1 MNKDLTISILMDF
14 YGNLLTEKQL
24 DALDMYY
31 NSDLSLSEIAEETG
45 ISRQGARD
53 AIKRGEKLLAEFE
66 EKLGLAGRFLDVIKS
81 VDEMNKIIETLEI
94 TDENREKIEK
104 IKEISENLSDKL

>member
-1 MNKDLTISILMDF
+1 MNKDLNISILMDF
-14 YGNLLTEKQL
+14 YGNLLTQKQL

-53 AIKRGEKLLAEFE
+53 AIKRGEKQLAEFE
-66 EKLGLAGRFLDVIKS
+66 EKLGLAEKFLDVIKS
-81 VDEMNKIIETLEI
+81 VDEMNEIIGALI
-94 TDENREKIEK
+94 VSDENREKIER

>member
-1 MNKDLTISILMDF
+1 MNKDLSISILMDF
-14 YGNLLTEKQL
+14 YGNLLTEKQI

-31 NSDLSLSEIAEETG
+31 NSDMSLSEIAEESG

-53 AIKRGEKLLAEFE
+53 AIKRGEKQLAEFE
-66 EKLGLAGRFLDVIKS
+66 EKLGLAERFLEVIKS
-81 VDEMNKIIETLEI
+81 VDEMNKIIGTLEVS
-94 TDENREKIEK
+94 DENRKKIER

>member
-14 YGNLLTEKQL
+14 YGNLLTNKQL

-45 ISRQGARD
+45 ISRQGVRD
-53 AIKRGEKLLAEFE
+53 AIKRGEKQLTEFE
-66 EKLGLAGRFLDVIKS
+66 EKLGLAEKFLDVIKS
-81 VDEMNKIIETLEI
+81 VDEMNKIIDTLEI
-94 TDENREKIEK
+94 SDENREKIER

>member
-1 MNKDLTISILMDF
+1 MNKDLSLSVLMDF
-14 YGNLLTEKQL
+14 YGNLLTEKQF

-53 AIKRGEKLLAEFE
+53 TIKRGEKQLAEFE
-66 EKLGLAGRFLDVIKS
+66 EKLGLAERFTDVIKS
-81 VDEMNKIIETLEI
+81 VRELNATIDRLPV
-94 TDENREKIEK
+94 TDENGGIIEK
-104 IKEISENLSDKL
+104 IREISQRLSDKL

>member
-1 MNKDLTISILMDF
+1 MNKDLTVSILMDF
-14 YGNLLTEKQL
+14 YGNLLTKKQL

-45 ISRQGARD
+45 ISRQGVRD
-53 AIKRGEKLLAEFE
+53 AIKRGEKQLIEFE
-66 EKLGLAGRFLDVIKS
+66 EKLGLAQRFLDVIKS
-81 VDEMNKIIETLEI
+81 VDEMKKIIGTLEMS
-94 TDENREKIEK
+94 DENRERIEK

>member
-1 MNKDLTISILMDF
+1 MNKDLSVSILMDF
-14 YGNLLTEKQL
+14 YGRLLTDKQR

-53 AIKRGEKLLAEFE
+53 AIKRGERQLAELE
-66 EKLGLAGRFLDVIKS
+66 EKLGLAQRFTDVIKS
-81 VDEMNKIIETLEI
+81 VGEMNAIINTLEASE
-94 TDENREKIEK
+94 ENRDKIEK
-104 IKEISENLSDKL
+104 IKEISEHLSDKL

>member
-14 YGNLLTEKQL
+14 YGNLLTNKQL

-45 ISRQGARD
+45 ISRQGVRD
-53 AIKRGEKLLAEFE
+53 AIKRGEKQLVEFE
-66 EKLGLAGRFLDVIKS
+66 EKLGLAEKFLDVIKS
-81 VDEMNKIIETLEI
+81 VDEMNEIIGTLDI
-94 TDENREKIEK
+94 SDENRKKIER
-104 IKEISENLSDKL
+104 IKQISENLSDKL

>member
-53 AIKRGEKLLAEFE
+53 AIKRGEKQLAEFE

-81 VDEMNKIIETLEI
+81 VDEMNKIIGTLEM
-94 TDENREKIEK
+94 TDQNREKLER
-104 IKEISENLSDKL
+104 IKKISENLSDKL

>member
-14 YGNLLTEKQL
+14 YGNLLTKKQL

-31 NSDLSLSEIAEETG
+31 NSDMSLSEIAEETG

-53 AIKRGEKLLAEFE
+53 AIKRGEKQLAEFE
-66 EKLGLAGRFLDVIKS
+66 EKLGLAQRFLDVIKS
-81 VDEMNKIIETLEI
+81 VDEMNRIIGMIEVTG
-94 TDENREKIEK
+94 ENREKIEK
-104 IKEISENLSDKL
+104 IREISENLSDKL

>member
-1 MNKDLTISILMDF
+1 MNKDLTVSILMDF
-14 YGNLLTEKQL
+14 YGNLLTKKQL

-53 AIKRGEKLLAEFE
+53 AIKRGEKQLAEFE

-81 VDEMNKIIETLEI
+81 VDEMNKVIETLEI

>member
-1 MNKDLTISILMDF
+1 MNKDLNISILMDF
-14 YGNLLTEKQL
+14 YGNLLTKKQL

-53 AIKRGEKLLAEFE
+53 AIKRGEKQLLEFE
-66 EKLGLAGRFLDVIKS
+66 EKLGLAGRFLDVSKS
-81 VDEMNKIIETLEI
+81 VDEMNEIIATIDMTE
-94 TDENREKIEK
+94 ENREKIER

>member
-1 MNKDLTISILMDF
+1 MNKDLNISILMDF
-14 YGNLLTEKQL
+14 YGNLLTKKQL

-53 AIKRGEKLLAEFE
+53 AIKRGEKQLLEFE
-66 EKLGLAGRFLDVIKS
+66 EKLGLAGRFLDVLKS
-81 VDEMNKIIETLEI
+81 VDEMNEIIATI
-94 TDENREKIEK
+94 DISDENREKIER

>member
-1 MNKDLTISILMDF
+1 MNKDLSISILMDF

-53 AIKRGEKLLAEFE
+53 AIKRGEKQLAEFE

-81 VDEMNKIIETLEI
+81 VDEMNKIISTL
-94 TDENREKIEK
+94 DMSGENYEKIER
-104 IKEISENLSDKL
+104 IKEISEHLSDKL